1 MGNDELYSRSTPNSC
16 IHPFDKYL
24 NTYYMPDMVLGILWY
39 SKKKKI
45 PFLGTDSSEGKYTI
59 NNNIDE

>member
-1 MGNDELYSRSTPNSC
+1 
-16 IHPFDKYL
+16 
-24 NTYYMPDMVLGILWY
+24 MVLGILWY
-39 SKKKKI
+39 SKKKKNKKQI